1 MPKKIIFAEDC
12 LRELRESG
20 FSDEETIKQ
29 WVKDNINKSV
39 DYINKITDGS
49 KGVIVDEEH
58 RIFIKFYVAG
68 NAILVDEIREEVCIV

>member
-1 MPKKIIFAEDC
+1 LPRKIIFAEDC
-12 LRELRESG
+12 LRESG
-20 FSDEETIKQ
+20 FSDEQTIKQ
-29 WVKDNINKSV
+29 WVKNIINKSV

-68 NAILVDEIREEVCIV
+68 KAILIDEIREEFCIV

>member
-1 MPKKIIFAEDC
+1 LPKKIIFAEVC

-49 KGVIVDEEH
+49 
-58 RIFIKFYVAG
+58 AG